1 MSDKPCAHKA
11 GSIHEIVLSRPPVS
25 ARLAPLQLSPL
36 FASQTSEYRPLQ
48 RAVVLSRL
56 TLLILEVLQPRNSK
70 NRVESFT
77 INRHCLIFVQIG
89 AGRQIIIL
97 IALIPLQRADFN
109 VVKIAFHYLTVKRL
123 VLGSHQN
130 HVDIW
135 PVRCRE
141 IREPQILF
149 AIHALVN
156 SRPSARRVDLPLQ
169 FSRVQRFRFSAQR
182 SRRCL
187 IHLLIDEQL
196 LRPEGPPRPRKH
208 WNPDQD
214 DNPLIACQPPSCI
227 RIHRFVSK
235 RKSGSV
241 TCAICPPFRILKTYP
256 ASPLHS
262 SHCTARS

>member
-1 MSDKPCAHKA
+1 MSDKPSAHKA

-25 ARLAPLQLSPL
+25 ARSVLLQLFPS
-36 FASQTSEYRPLQ
+36 FSSQTREYRPLQ
-48 RAVVLSRL
+48 RAVLLWRP
-56 TLLILEVLQPRNSK
+56 TFLILELLQPGNSE

-89 AGRQIIIL
+89 ARRQIIIL
-97 IALIPLQRADFN
+97 IALIPLQSAEFN
-109 VVKIAFHYLTVKRL
+109 AVKIAFHYLTVKRL

-130 HVDIW
+130 HMDIW
-135 PVRCRE
+135 PIRCRE
-141 IREPQILF
+141 IRKPQILF

-182 SRRCL
+182 SWRCL

-208 WNPDQD
+208 WNPNQD
-214 DNPLIACQPPSCI
+214 DNPLIA
-227 RIHRFVSK
+227 
-235 RKSGSV
+235 
-241 TCAICPPFRILKTYP
+241 
-256 ASPLHS
+256 
-262 SHCTARS
+262 

>member
-1 MSDKPCAHKA
+1 MSDKPYAHTA

-25 ARLAPLQLSPL
+25 ARSAPLQLSPS

-48 RAVVLSRL
+48 RAVLLSRL
-56 TLLILEVLQPRNSK
+56 TLLILELLQPRHSK

-89 AGRQIIIL
+89 ARRQIIIL
-97 IALIPLQRADFN
+97 VALIPLQGAEFN
-109 VVKIAFHYLTVKRL
+109 AVKIAFHYLSVKRL

-149 AIHALVN
+149 AIHTLVN
-156 SRPSARRVDLPLQ
+156 SRPSARRVDLSLQ
-169 FSRVQRFRFSAQR
+169 FSRVQRFRSRAQR
-182 SRRCL
+182 GWRFL

-196 LRPEGPPRPRKH
+196 LRPKRPPRPRKH

-214 DNPLIACQPPSCI
+214 GNPLVA
-227 RIHRFVSK
+227 
-235 RKSGSV
+235 
-241 TCAICPPFRILKTYP
+241 
-256 ASPLHS
+256 
-262 SHCTARS
+262 